1 MKNTFEAI
9 EQEYLENAV
18 LLLKQDGFFL
28 KFSEEEKAEQNKH
41 KQKGGDY
48 YG

>member
-28 KFSEEEKAEQNKH
+28 RGRKSRT
-41 KQKGGDY
+41 KQT
-48 YG
+48 